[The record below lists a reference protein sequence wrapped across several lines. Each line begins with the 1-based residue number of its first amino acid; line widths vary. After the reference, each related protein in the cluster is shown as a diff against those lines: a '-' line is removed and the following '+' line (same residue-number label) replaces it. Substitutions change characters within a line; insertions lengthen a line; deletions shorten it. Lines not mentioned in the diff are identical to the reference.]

1 MTQFFH
7 FFLLFISL
15 FDICKYFIS
24 ISPFTYNIVFRST
37 AHLVSLL
44 LSLPPVLLVSS
55 FFLSQITT
63 FPLFQINDDTIIE
76 TPNWATKLVETLAS
90 NPSIPNFGVT
100 GPSDSNN
107 DKIFTHSFVHRTHI
121 EVSQL
126 SSIYKCYYS
135 LQMISP
141 DNLLLPNIADPSW
154 SKNTFYI
161 SLLQICILIILVR
174 T

>member
-1 MTQFFH
+1 MTQFFQIFCCFSFLDLTFLNILFPSLSSH
-7 FFLLFISL
+7 KILFFDPLHISFPCFCL
-15 FDICKYFIS
+15 C
-24 ISPFTYNIVFRST
+24 
-37 AHLVSLL
+37 HLCC
-44 LSLPPVLLVSS
+44 S
-55 FFLSQITT
+55 FYLFLSQIAT

-135 LQMISP
+135 LQMISL
-141 DNLLLPNIADPSW
+141 DN
-154 SKNTFYI
+154 
-161 SLLQICILIILVR
+161 
-174 T
+174 